1 MKSMTGFAKTQCEI
15 ENKTYSIE
23 IKTLN
28 SKQLD
33 ITTKLPPIFREKAHY
48 MRPLHLY

>member
-1 MKSMTGFAKTQCEI
+1 MMKSMTGFAKIQQ
-15 ENKTYSIE
+15 ENGTSIYTVE

-33 ITTKLPPIFREKAHY
+33 IMVKMP
-48 MRPLHLY
+48 

>member
-1 MKSMTGFAKTQCEI
+1 MKSMTGFAKVQFEI
-15 ENKTYSIE
+15 ENTLYSVE

-33 ITTKLPPIFREKAHY
+33 INTKIPIVKPETIIS
-48 MRPLHLY
+48 